1 MLLNEKA
8 LKQYRIW
15 KPPQDD
21 ITMHQVLLT
30 IKIGLVHFLNEHT
43 KMSQIPNSKEWVS
56 YKGFNI
62 EITFFS
68 MF

>member
-1 MLLNEKA
+1 
-8 LKQYRIW
+8 
-15 KPPQDD
+15 
-21 ITMHQVLLT
+21 MHKVLLT

-43 KMSQIPNSKEWVS
+43 KMSQIPNNKEWVS
-56 YKGFNI
+56 YKGLNI